1 MCPIYMWLIIWKD
14 VGGILTSFT
23 FIFDIVPLPHLYVR
37 GSYVC
42 WNGSEAVTQN
52 VRTNRTKVY
61 FEFKIRSLGYAYT
74 LGMI

>member
-14 VGGILTSFT
+14 VGSILTSFT
-23 FIFDIVPLPHLYVR
+23 FIFGIVSLPHLYVR
-37 GSYVC
+37 GSYVS

-52 VRTNRTKVY
+52 VRNNRAKAC
-61 FEFKIRSLGYAYT
+61 FGFKIRSVGYGYT